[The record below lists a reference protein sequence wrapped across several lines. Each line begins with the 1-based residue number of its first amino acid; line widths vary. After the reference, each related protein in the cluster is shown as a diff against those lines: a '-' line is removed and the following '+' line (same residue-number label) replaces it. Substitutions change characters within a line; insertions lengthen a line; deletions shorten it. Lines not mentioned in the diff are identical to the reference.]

1 MPGEEEIRG
10 AGFEPSK
17 RVSQRITPDLHNG
30 FTERPTQRGPF
41 SFFVAKIETQAHKP
55 AAGRAAR
62 VFVLLACASIKLCLR
77 VARRKQTNTMSTNMK
92 ALRKMQPARGLSM
105 EPAQVPVIGPADVL
119 VRVKAASICGTDLH
133 IYGWDRWSQGRI
145 KPPVTLGHEFC
156 GVIER
161 IGDEVAALALKPGD
175 FVSAEMHVNC
185 GHCHQCRVGEAHICP
200 NVKIIGIDQDGAFAD
215 FVRIP
220 AANIIKLDPGIP
232 EHYGAILDPL
242 GNAVHTVL
250 AGAIAG
256 QSVLVTGCGPIG
268 LMSIVVAKACGSSA
282 VFATETNEHRR
293 AMARRM
299 GADVVINPVAEDA
312 VKKILGET
320 DGTGVDVLLEMSG
333 NPTAIQQGFKALR
346 AGGRASLL
354 GIPTESVPLDLVN
367 DVIFKGATVQGIYG
381 RRMYGTWVQMTALL
395 KAGRL
400 NLDPLFDE
408 RISLEKFEDAF
419 RKLQS
424 GLAGKILLYPNGLQH

>member
-1 MPGEEEIRG
+1 MP
-10 AGFEPSK
+10 
-17 RVSQRITPDLHNG
+17 T
-30 FTERPTQRGPF
+30 T
-41 SFFVAKIETQAHKP
+41 
-55 AAGRAAR
+55 
-62 VFVLLACASIKLCLR
+62 
-77 VARRKQTNTMSTNMK
+77 MK
-92 ALRKMQPARGLSM
+92 ALRKMQPARGLSF
-105 EPAQVPVIGPADVL
+105 ENPSVPSIGPTDVL
-119 VRVKAASICGTDLH
+119 VRVCTASICGTDLH

-156 GVIER
+156 GVVER
-161 IGDEVAALALKPGD
+161 IGDEVTAVRAGD

-185 GHCHQCRVGEAHICP
+185 GHCHQCQVGEAHICQ
-200 NVKIIGIDQDGAFAD
+200 NLRIIGIDQDGAFAE
-215 FVRIP
+215 FVKIP
-220 AANIIKLDPGIP
+220 GSNIIKLDPSIP

-250 AGAIAG
+250 AGPIAG
-256 QSVLVTGCGPIG
+256 STVLVTGCGPIG
-268 LMSIVVAKACGSSA
+268 LMAIAVAKACGSST

-293 AMARRM
+293 AMAKKM
-299 GADVVINPVAEDA
+299 GADVVANPAAEDT

-320 DGTGVDVLLEMSG
+320 GGTGVDVLLEMSG

-400 NLDPLFDE
+400 NLEPLFGE
-408 RISLEKFEDAF
+408 RAPLEQFESAF
-419 RKLQS
+419 AKLQG
-424 GLAGKILLYPNGLQH
+424 GLAGKILLYPDGIR